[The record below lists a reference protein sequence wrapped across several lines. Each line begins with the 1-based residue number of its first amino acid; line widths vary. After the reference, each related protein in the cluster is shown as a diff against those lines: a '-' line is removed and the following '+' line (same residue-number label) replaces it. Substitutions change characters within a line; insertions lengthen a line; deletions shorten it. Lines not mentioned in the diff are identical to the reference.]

1 MNKNL
6 LFLGG
11 IGLGA
16 GLMYMFD
23 PDKGRR
29 RRATAR
35 DAAHHIANAFDD
47 TVGKTSRDLSN
58 RAQGLV
64 AELNS
69 IFRCEEADDERMALT
84 SSAGNAVSLTTKSR
98 RSSSSFLG
106 VSIART
112 M

>member
-16 GLMYMFD
+16 GLLYIFD
-23 PDKGRR
+23 PDRGKR

-47 TVGKTSRDLSN
+47 AVGKTSRDLSN
-58 RAQGLV
+58 RAHGLV
-64 AELNS
+64 AELDS
-69 IFRCEEADDERMALT
+69 IFRCEDADDDVVAARVRSKLGRVVFYILRSKT
-84 SSAGNAVSLTTKSR
+84 SS
-98 RSSSSFLG
+98 FP
-106 VSIART
+106 
-112 M
+112 